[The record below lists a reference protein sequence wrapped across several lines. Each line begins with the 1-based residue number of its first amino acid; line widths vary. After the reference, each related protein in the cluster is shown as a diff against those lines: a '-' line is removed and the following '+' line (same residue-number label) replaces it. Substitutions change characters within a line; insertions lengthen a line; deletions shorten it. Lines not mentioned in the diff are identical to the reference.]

1 MKYFINQSE
10 WVLTKAEDIYNAE
23 ADDFTYGMLTLVW
36 IVLEERT
43 ICFVYPV
50 LLILLCVCVRVCL
63 SISQCVCVCVSEC
76 VGLLASCSFQ
86 K

>member
-1 MKYFINQSE
+1 MIYFINQSE

-50 LLILLCVCVRVCL
+50 LLILLCVCACL
-63 SISQCVCVCVSEC
+63 SVYLSVYVFVCVLVSVWGC
-76 VGLLASCSFQ
+76 
-86 K
+86 

>member
-10 WVLTKAEDIYNAE
+10 WVRTKAEDIYNAE
-23 ADDFTYGMLTLVW
+23 ADDFTYGMLTLFW

-50 LLILLCVCVRVCL
+50 LLILLCLCACL
-63 SISQCVCVCVSEC
+63 SIYLSMCLCVC
-76 VGLLASCSFQ
+76 
-86 K
+86 

>member
-10 WVLTKAEDIYNAE
+10 WVRTKAEDIYNAE

-50 LLILLCVCVRVCL
+50 LLILLCVCVSVYL
-63 SISQCVCVCVSEC
+63 SVYVFVCVLVSVWGC
-76 VGLLASCSFQ
+76 
-86 K
+86 